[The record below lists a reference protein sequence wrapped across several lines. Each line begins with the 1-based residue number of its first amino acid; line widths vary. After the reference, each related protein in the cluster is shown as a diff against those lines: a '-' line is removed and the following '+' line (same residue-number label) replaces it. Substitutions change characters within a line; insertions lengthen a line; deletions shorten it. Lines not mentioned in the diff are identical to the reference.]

1 MTIWNANVDANQP
14 RHKNELLAD
23 LASWEKAHLRP
34 SNQPAKAQW
43 SDNQWKNKHEGQ
55 FDTLIA
61 AAKTRTATTKKK
73 EEDPSK
79 EAAHKEVYR
88 GTPPAEGMG
97 TGSHDYPEHLRDINS
112 MTETQST
119 TLPVEA
125 VSGPLS
131 VGTNGSGV
139 PMTTMGPNIGFH
151 IVAAQTDERSWG
163 QDPNRIGADFSSH
176 NGKRKYN
183 EIVGASI
190 TEAVKNG
197 VHK

>member
-14 RHKNELLAD
+14 RRKNELLTD
-23 LASWEKAHLRP
+23 LASWERAHLRP

-43 SDNQWKNKHEGQ
+43 SDNQWKNKHEDQ

-61 AAKTRTATTKKK
+61 EAKARAATAKKK
-73 EEDPSK
+73 ADPSK

-88 GTPPAEGMG
+88 GTSFVEG
-97 TGSHDYPEHLRDINS
+97 TGTASRDYSEQLRDVNS

-125 VSGPLS
+125 VSGLSS

-139 PMTTMGPNIGFH
+139 PMTTMGPNVGFH
-151 IVAAQTDERSWG
+151 IVTAQTDGRSWG
-163 QDPNRIGADFSSH
+163 QDSNRIGADFSTH